1 MLKATLTLLA
11 IVLYLGASG
20 QIRVFPEY
28 GNGLMYPDT
37 SISCLCNIVDSLHRL
52 YKKAVQTLPDYM
64 ARQIDIDL

>member
-1 MLKATLTLLA
+1 
-11 IVLYLGASG
+11 
-20 QIRVFPEY
+20 
-28 GNGLMYPDT
+28 MYPDT